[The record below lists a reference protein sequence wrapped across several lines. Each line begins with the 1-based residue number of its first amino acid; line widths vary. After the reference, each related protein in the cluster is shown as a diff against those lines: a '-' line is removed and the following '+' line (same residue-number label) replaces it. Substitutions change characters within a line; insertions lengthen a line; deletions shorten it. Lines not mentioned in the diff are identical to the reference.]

1 MEIIEAHAHEEEI
14 SSLRDR
20 IKQRREA
27 VANLPEHHSSK
38 EALTS
43 EILAIYVQSEQKE
56 KDPVFPQM
64 KISEEKR
71 LLSVLAP
78 KNTDDKVRLLAQV
91 AVEKGIKQVM
101 ALAEKDKDEEL
112 ADDFHR
118 YLTQYLLLDEGPFK
132 SLEEKEWKALHMRL
146 YEVIVPDVQS
156 HDEGAGKVKEVMTL
170 MQQWLSSMQSIG
182 FVKNKE
188 DSYFTFELALPEGSN
203 DISFYV
209 AVPHEFT
216 DHFEKS
222 IVGSFPELRVEQCP
236 NDFNI
241 FAPHSAISASFAK
254 PSVSSALP
262 LRIFKDI
269 EGDALTS
276 LLSAFTKIKRDG
288 EGAAVQVTILPHDD
302 YSQKKFT
309 ATLNDMKKG
318 MTWKRALIQEDTV
331 KDTFHIA
338 KELLFGDGKTEDD
351 KKVTKFEDEEVMK
364 EIQKKLGSSMVKVCL
379 SIIVSAETKERA
391 DAILREIQ
399 LTYAV
404 YNTQVGGGLAFTQV
418 SDGDT
423 HAFAHDFEFRLYKNE
438 RSFVLSLE
446 ELATIAH
453 FPLYMKEPGQ
463 LRSTRAKIAQA
474 PMDLPKEGVLL
485 GYNKYRHLTTQIFM
499 TREDRMRHLYVIGQ
513 TGTGKTTIL
522 KNIIVQDI
530 KNGDGCCFI
539 DPHGSD
545 IDDILANIPK
555 ERLDDVIYFDPSHT
569 ARPFGLNMLEFD
581 RSKPES
587 KTFVVNELFSIF
599 KKLFA
604 ESSPESM
611 GPAFEQYFRNTAML
625 VMEHPESGCT
635 LLDLSRVLSDKDYR
649 DYKLSK
655 SKNPIVNQFWK
666 NAEATTGDQG
676 LQNYVQYITN
686 KFDIFLANEIIRP
699 IVSQE
704 KSTINIREMMDKKKI
719 FLVNLSKGRLGDLN
733 AQLIGLIL
741 VGKFLQAA
749 LSRVD
754 TDVRPDFYLYID
766 EFQNVTTPS
775 ISAILS
781 EARKYRLSLN
791 VAHQYISQLPEDI
804 KNAVFGNVG
813 SKAIFRVGPDD
824 SEFLKSQVAPVFEA
838 SDIMKIDNFNCYLS
852 MLSKG
857 SPVKPFNVT
866 AYPPPKGNP
875 AIIEK
880 IKEMSFYEFGRDRA
894 EVESEILRKYS

>member
-1 MEIIEAHAHEEEI
+1 MEIIGSPHEEEMNT
-14 SSLRDR
+14 LRER
-20 IKQRREA
+20 IAKRRESLA
-27 VANLPEHHSSK
+27 SLPERFSK
-38 EALTS
+38 ESLIS
-43 EILAIYVQSEQKE
+43 EILALYNSEA
-56 KDPVFPQM
+56 PASTASPFPQI

-71 LLSVLAP
+71 LLSVLDP
-78 KNTDDKVRLLAQV
+78 RSTDEKIKLLVQV
-91 AVEKGIKQVM
+91 AIEKGIRQAM
-101 ALAEKDKDEEL
+101 DLAEKDKNPEL
-112 ADDFHR
+112 SDDLHR
-118 YLTQYLLLDEGPFK
+118 YLVQYLLIDEKPFQKLDEK
-132 SLEEKEWKALHMRL
+132 TWSALHMKL
-146 YEVIVPDVQS
+146 YEVTIPDVQS
-156 HDEGAGKVKEVMTL
+156 HDEGPSKVKEVMTL
-170 MQQWLSSMQSIG
+170 MQQWYVSMQSIG
-182 FVKNKE
+182 YVKDKK
-188 DSYFTFELALPEGSN
+188 DSYFSIEIALPEGSN
-203 DISFYV
+203 DISFFV
-209 AVPHEFT
+209 SVPTMFT

-222 IVGSFPELRVEQCP
+222 LVGTFPELRVESCP

-241 FAPHSAISASFAK
+241 FSPHSVVSGAYAK
-254 PSVSSALP
+254 STVSSTLP
-262 LRIFKDI
+262 LKTFKDI

-276 LLSAFTKIKRDG
+276 LLSAFTKIKKDG
-288 EGAAVQVTILPHDD
+288 EGACVQMLVLPHDD
-302 YSQKKFT
+302 TSHKKFEKK
-309 ATLNDMKKG
+309 LDDMKKG
-318 MTWKRALIQEDTV
+318 MTWKRTLIQDDMLL
-331 KDTFHIA
+331 DTFHIA
-338 KELLFGDGKTEDD
+338 KELMFGDDS
-351 KKVTKFEDEEVMK
+351 KKDEKDPRKHQDEEVMK
-364 EIQKKLGSSMVKVCL
+364 EIEKKLASSMMKVSL
-379 SIIVSAETKERA
+379 ALVVSAETKERA
-391 DAILREIQ
+391 DTILRE
-399 LTYAV
+399 LSLSYAV
-404 YNTQVGGGLAFTQV
+404 YSTQVGGGLLFPLV
-418 SDGDT
+418 SDNDMHT
-423 HAFAHDFEFRLYKNE
+423 FIHDFEYREFKE
-438 RSFVLSLE
+438 SKSMSLSVE
-446 ELATIAH
+446 ELATIMH
-453 FPLYMKEPGQ
+453 FPLYVKETGQ
-463 LRSTRAKIAQA
+463 LRSVRAKIAQA
-474 PMDLPKEGVLL
+474 PLDMPKEGVLL
-485 GYNKYRHLTTQIFM
+485 GVNKYRHLTTEIFM

-513 TGTGKTTIL
+513 TGTGKTNIL
-522 KNIIVQDI
+522 KYLIIQDI

-545 IDDILANIPK
+545 IEDILANIPK
-555 ERLDDVIYFDPSHT
+555 ERLDDVVYFDPSNT

-686 KFDIFLANEIIRP
+686 KFDVFLANEIMRP

-704 KSTINIREMMDKKKI
+704 KSTVNIREMMDKKKI
-719 FLVNLSKGRLGDLN
+719 FLVNLSKGRLGDIN

-754 TDVRPDFYLYID
+754 TEVRPDFYLYID

-791 VAHQYISQLPEDI
+791 IAHQYISQLPEDI

-813 SKAIFRVGPDD
+813 SKAMFRVGPDD
-824 SEFLKSQVAPVFEA
+824 AKYLESQVAPIFDA
-838 SDIMKIDNFNCYLS
+838 GDIMKIDNYNCYLS

-857 SPVKPFNVT
+857 SPVKPFNIAV
-866 AYPPPKGNP
+866 YPAPKGNR

-880 IKEMSFYEFGRDRA
+880 IKEMSFLLYGRARE
-894 EVESEILRKYS
+894 EVEAEIMRKYN